1 MAVDIGPKIG
11 IDGEA
16 EFRKQINE
24 LTQQVKLFGAEMA
37 AVATEF
43 EENEKSEEALT
54 ARNEV
59 LNKSIGAQ
67 SKKLEELKKGLKASE
82 EAFSAT
88 DARTMKWQQAVYEA
102 TTSLNKM
109 QTQVNANERAIES
122 MNEAAAEDEFRKEI
136 RLLENEI
143 KTLGSEM
150 SAFTSG
156 LGDEKDG
163 IISLT
168 TQNEILNQSMEAQGK
183 KLDLLK
189 TKLEEAERAYG
200 ETDERTLKWKQ
211 EVNEATTSLNK
222 MWKQVSATED
232 AIQKLNQELK
242 DKKASGFSE
251 KLKTA
256 LKSTLKFTASTVDVR
271 KDIKSVVS
279 HVMDFGSA
287 MEKTAKETISFSDIL
302 KANLV
307 SDVIINGVKSMVDSL
322 KQMAEESK
330 EYRKIMG
337 SLEISSEQAGYTAEE
352 TADSYRSLYGVLA
365 DNQTAATTTANLQA
379 LGLEQEKLT
388 EILNGTIGAWAKYG
402 DSIPIDGL
410 AESINETVKT
420 GAVTG
425 TFADV
430 LNWAGTSEEN
440 FNKKLEMAANSTERA
455 NLVLEEMAKQGLVDA
470 GEAWKENNRSLV
482 EANEAAAEYEEIQA
496 RLGETVEPVLISLQS
511 GLNDILKIGASILE
525 TVDFETI
532 AEGIYEI
539 TDDLT
544 DLVEGIRSGEI
555 TVEEVFQLLLQ
566 AGKDVLRNL
575 LENIK
580 DSLPDI
586 YEQGK
591 ELLEKLKDSIE
602 DSLPEIYQKG
612 KDLIKQAAEGMK
624 AKTPEVYENV
634 KTMLSEMLDKFLD
647 ALPQML
653 ETGGELLLTFIKGLI
668 SGKLQLVSTAV
679 DLIGE
684 FGGTILDHLPEILE
698 TAIKVIAE
706 FIAGLILAIPDLLD
720 EVGEIAV
727 DIAKILAGYDWKGL
741 AGDILKGLANGLLS
755 FADTVFNAAKEVASA
770 LYNEFRD
777 FFDIHSPSRT
787 MRDEIGKQ
795 ITLGIAEGIL
805 SKKEYAEKSA
815 EEVAS
820 AILQSAEKKLSNYKV
835 YNSLTLAD
843 EVAFWDGVRVQVTDG
858 TQARIDADKKY
869 FDAKKDLN
877 EQMEANEKS
886 YQENITRIHEE
897 LSEDISSAWQSY
909 YDQVDSL
916 ADSIRS
922 SMGLFD
928 YFDMGTEL
936 TSDDLI
942 NNLESQVEG
951 LESWRE
957 SLETLRD
964 RGVSDELIEELES
977 MGVSA
982 AGEVEVLASMT
993 NKELRKYVRLWEEKS
1008 ELAREAAVEQL
1019 EPVLSETK
1027 KQIEELRKAANEELV
1042 LYQQE
1047 YVSAMEELGVLVSVP
1062 LDNLQ
1067 IAMVGQMNNI
1077 MVAIA
1082 DAIKAQASSA
1092 DSQSKYRAVSDNIL
1106 ASVSG
1111 LPLSMENVGADT
1123 VAGIIA
1129 GMQSQLP
1136 ALKEVMQ
1143 DIADTVIKTAADV
1156 LDIHSPS
1163 RVMRDEIGKNVMAGF
1178 AEGIEQYEGLL
1189 HSAVRATTED
1199 LGSMFIQDT
1208 SVPRD
1213 AGMSDMFLDAMLQ
1226 ALGSVQVVLEDG
1238 VLVGKLSPRIDRTI
1252 GGYAK
1257 TKERYYT

>member
-24 LTQQVKLFGAEMA
+24 LTQQVKLFGSEMA

-43 EENEKSEEALT
+43 EENEKSEEALA

-82 EAFSAT
+82 EAFGAT
-88 DARTMKWQQAVYEA
+88 DTKTMKWQQAVYDA

-109 QTQVNANERAIES
+109 QSQVTANEHAIES

-136 RLLENEI
+136 RLLESEI
-143 KTLGSEM
+143 KTLDSEM

-156 LGDEKDG
+156 LGEKKDG

-168 TQNEILNQSMEAQGK
+168 AQNEILNQSMEAQGK

-189 TKLEEAERAYG
+189 TKLAEAEAAYG
-200 ETDERTLKWKQ
+200 TADERTLKWKQ
-211 EVNEATTSLNK
+211 EVNGATASLNK
-222 MWKQVSATED
+222 MWKQVDHNND
-232 AIQKLNQELK
+232 AIEALN
-242 DKKASGFSE
+242 KALADEKTSGFSE
-251 KLKTA
+251 KMKTA
-256 LKSTLKFTASTVDVR
+256 LTSTLKFAAGTVNLK
-271 KDIKSVVS
+271 KDIKNIADCVLD
-279 HVMDFGSA
+279 MGNA
-287 MEKTAKETISFSDIL
+287 MKKTATETISFGDIL

-307 SDVIINGVKSMVDSL
+307 SDVIINGVKSIADNL

-337 SLEISSEQAGYTAEE
+337 SLEISSQQAGYTAEE
-352 TADSYRSLYGVLA
+352 TAESYRSLYGVLA

-388 EILNGTIGAWAKYG
+388 EVLNGTVGAWAKYG

-420 GAVTG
+420 GAVIG

-430 LNWAGTSEEN
+430 LNWAGASEDK
-440 FNKKLEMAANSTERA
+440 FNEKLERAANSTERA

-511 GLNDILKIGASILE
+511 GLNDILMIAASILE
-525 TVDFETI
+525 TVDFDTI
-532 AEGIYEI
+532 AEGINET
-539 TDDLT
+539 TDEFV

-555 TVEEVFQLLLQ
+555 TVEDVFKMFLQ
-566 AGKDVLRNL
+566 TGKNVLKNL
-575 LENIK
+575 LESIK
-580 DSLPDI
+580 DSAPDI

-591 ELLEKLKDSIE
+591 KLLERLAESME
-602 DSLPEIYQKG
+602 ESLPEIYQKG
-612 KDLIKQAAEGMK
+612 KELIEKAAEGIK

-634 KTMLSEMLDKFLD
+634 KTMLSSMLDKFLD
-647 ALPQML
+647 ALPEML
-653 ETGGELLLTFIKGLI
+653 EMGGEFLLTFITGLV
-668 SGKLQLVSTAV
+668 SGKLKLASTAV

-698 TAIKVIAE
+698 TAVKVIAE
-706 FIAGLILAIPDLLD
+706 LIAGLILAAPNLLA
-720 EVGEIAV
+720 EAAEIAV
-727 DIAKILAGYDWKGL
+727 DIANVVTSYDWKGL
-741 AGDILKGLANGLLS
+741 GGDILKGLANGLTAFVDVVIS
-755 FADTVFNAAKEVASA
+755 AAKKTASSIK
-770 LYNEFRD
+770 NEFME
-777 FFDIHSPSRT
+777 FFDIHSPSRV
-787 MRDEIGKQ
+787 MRDEVGKQ

-805 SKKEYAEKSA
+805 SKKEYAKKSA
-815 EEVAS
+815 EEVAN

-858 TQARIDADKKY
+858 TQARIDADEKY
-869 FDAKKDLN
+869 FETKKSLN

-886 YQENITRIHEE
+886 YQENITKIHED
-897 LSEDISSAWQSY
+897 LSKDIADTWQSY

-928 YFDMGTEL
+928 YFDMSTEL

-951 LESWRE
+951 LESWRD
-957 SLETLRD
+957 SLEILRE
-964 RGVSDELIEELES
+964 RGVSDELIEELEN

-982 AGEVEVLASMT
+982 AGEVELLASMT

-1019 EPVLSETK
+1019 EPVLGETK
-1027 KQIEELRKAANEELV
+1027 KQIVELRKAANEELS

-1062 LDNLQ
+1062 LENLQ

-1077 MVAIA
+1077 MIAVA

-1092 DSQSKYRAVSDNIL
+1092 DSQNKYRAVSDNIL
-1106 ASVSG
+1106 ASVSS
-1111 LPLSMENVGADT
+1111 LPSSMETVGADT
-1123 VAGIIA
+1123 VTGIIA
-1129 GMQSQLP
+1129 GLQSQLP
-1136 ALKEVMQ
+1136 VLRKAMQ
-1143 DIADTVIKTAADV
+1143 EIADTVVKTVADV

-1163 RVMRDEIGKNVMAGF
+1163 RVMRDEIGKNVMAGL
-1178 AEGIEQYEGLL
+1178 AEGIEQYEGLVY
-1189 HSAVRATTED
+1189 SAARAAMED
-1199 LGSMFIQDT
+1199 IGPMFVQD
-1208 SVPRD
+1208 SYVPRN

-1226 ALGSVQVVLEDG
+1226 ALGGVQVVLEDG

-1252 GGYAK
+1252 GGYTK

>member
-16 EFRKQINE
+16 AFRKQINE
-24 LTQQVKLFGAEMA
+24 LTQQVKLFGSEMA

-43 EENEKSEEALT
+43 EENEKSEEAL
-54 ARNEV
+54 AAQNEV

-82 EAFSAT
+82 EAFGAT
-88 DARTMKWQQAVYEA
+88 NTKTMKWQQAVYDA
-102 TTSLNKM
+102 TASLNKM
-109 QTQVNANERAIES
+109 QKQVDQNNDAIE
-122 MNEAAAEDEFRKEI
+122 
-136 RLLENEI
+136 
-143 KTLGSEM
+143 T
-150 SAFTSG
+150 
-156 LGDEKDG
+156 
-163 IISLT
+163 
-168 TQNEILNQSMEAQGK
+168 
-183 KLDLLK
+183 
-189 TKLEEAERAYG
+189 
-200 ETDERTLKWKQ
+200 
-211 EVNEATTSLNK
+211 LNK
-222 MWKQVSATED
+222 AL
-232 AIQKLNQELK
+232 A
-242 DKKASGFSE
+242 DKKTSGFSE
-251 KLKTA
+251 KMKTA
-256 LKSTLKFTASTVDVR
+256 LASTLKFAAGTVNVK
-271 KDIKSVVS
+271 KDIKNIAARVL
-279 HVMDFGSA
+279 DLGTA
-287 MEKTAKETISFSDIL
+287 MKDTATETISFGDIL

-307 SDVIINGVKSMVDSL
+307 SDVIINGVKSLADNL

-330 EYRKIMG
+330 EYRKVMG
-337 SLEISSEQAGYTAEE
+337 SLEISSQQAGYTAEE
-352 TADSYRSLYGVLA
+352 TAESYRSLYGVLA

-388 EILNGTIGAWAKYG
+388 EVLNGTVGAWAKYG

-430 LNWAGTSEEN
+430 LNWAGANEDK
-440 FNKKLEMAANSTERA
+440 FNEKLEKAANSTERA
-455 NLVLEEMAKQGLVDA
+455 NLVLEEMARQGLVDA

-511 GLNDILKIGASILE
+511 GLNDILMIAASILE
-525 TVDFETI
+525 TVDFDTI
-532 AEGIYEI
+532 AEGINEI
-539 TDDLT
+539 TDDFV

-555 TVEEVFQLLLQ
+555 TVEDVFKMLLQ
-566 AGKDVLRNL
+566 TGKNVLKNL
-575 LENIK
+575 LESIK
-580 DSLPDI
+580 DSAPDI

-591 ELLEKLKDSIE
+591 KLLERFAESIE

-612 KDLIKQAAEGMK
+612 KALIEKAGEGIK
-624 AKTPEVYENV
+624 AKTPEVYENI
-634 KTMLSEMLDKFLD
+634 KTMLSSMLDKFLD
-647 ALPQML
+647 ALPEML
-653 ETGGELLLTFIKGLI
+653 EMGGEFLLTFITGLV
-668 SGKLQLVSTAV
+668 SGKLKLASTAV

-698 TAIKVIAE
+698 TAVKVIAE
-706 FIAGLILAIPDLLD
+706 LIAGLILAAPDLLA
-720 EVGEIAV
+720 EAAGIAV
-727 DIAKILAGYDWKGL
+727 DIANVVTSYDWKGL
-741 AGDILKGLANGLLS
+741 GGDILKGLASGLTA
-755 FADTVFNAAKEVASA
+755 FVDTVINAAKKTASSIK
-770 LYNEFRD
+770 NEFKE
-777 FFDIHSPSRT
+777 FFDIHSPSRV
-787 MRDEIGKQ
+787 MRDEVGKQ
-795 ITLGIAEGIL
+795 ITLGIADGIL
-805 SKKEYAEKSA
+805 SKKEYAKKSA

-858 TQARIDADKKY
+858 TQARIDADEKY
-869 FDAKKDLN
+869 FEAKKSLN

-886 YQENITRIHEE
+886 YQENVTKIHED
-897 LSEDISSAWQSY
+897 LSKDIADAWQSY

-928 YFDMGTEL
+928 YFDMSTEL

-942 NNLESQVEG
+942 NNLSSQVEG

-957 SLETLRD
+957 SLEILRD
-964 RGVSDELIEELES
+964 RGVSEELIEELEN

-982 AGEVEVLASMT
+982 AGEVELLASMT

-1019 EPVLSETK
+1019 EPVLGETK
-1027 KQIEELRKAANEELV
+1027 KQITELRKAANEELA

-1062 LDNLQ
+1062 LENLQ
-1067 IAMVGQMNNI
+1067 IAMVGQANNI
-1077 MVAIA
+1077 MIAVA

-1092 DSQSKYRAVSDNIL
+1092 DSQNKYRAVSDNIL
-1106 ASVSG
+1106 ASVSS
-1111 LPLSMENVGADT
+1111 LPSSMETVGADT
-1123 VAGIIA
+1123 VSGIIA
-1129 GMQSQLP
+1129 GLQSQLP
-1136 ALKEVMQ
+1136 ALRKAMQ
-1143 DIADTVIKTAADV
+1143 EIADTVVKTAADV

-1178 AEGIEQYEGLL
+1178 AEGIEQYEGLVY
-1189 HSAVRATTED
+1189 SAARTAMED
-1199 LGSMFIQDT
+1199 IRPMFVQD
-1208 SVPRD
+1208 SYVPRD

-1226 ALGSVQVVLEDG
+1226 ALGGVQVVLEDG

-1252 GGYAK
+1252 GGYTK